1 MTPHRS
7 EQALQSPP
15 DAATLRAHLPRA
27 AAPGVL
33 YREHELRSAE
43 PDGGCWWFSF
53 SAHGRFDLT
62 DPAGTC
68 SLGETEGVAARERCG
83 RLMAMQIPI
92 TQAIYAGRVIS
103 EVSPPQVDGDIADL
117 SDPAALRAGVT
128 AAISTSSDYALC
140 RAWAHACWDAGFAAL
155 RFAPRFTAG
164 GTERAYAI
172 FGDAGAQS
180 DRGVLGRRS
189 LLDVFHDLDYPVV
202 RTDEL
207 TLDVLDIRD
216 DAEPG

>member
-7 EQALQSPP
+7 KQALQSPP
-15 DAATLRAHLPRA
+15 DAVTLHAHLPRA
-27 AAPGVL
+27 GAPGVL
-33 YREHELRSAE
+33 YREHELRSAA
-43 PDGGCWWFSF
+43 PDGGCWWFSS
-53 SAHGRFDLT
+53 SAHGRFDFT

-68 SLGETEGVAARERCG
+68 YLGETEGVAARERCG

-103 EVSPPQVDGDIADL
+103 EVPPPQLEGDIADL
-117 SDPAALRAGVT
+117 SDAGALLAGVT
-128 AAISTSSDYALC
+128 AEISSSSDYALC
-140 RAWAHACWDAGFAAL
+140 QEWAEACWDAGFEAL
-155 RFAPRFTAG
+155 RYAPTFTPG
-164 GTERAYAI
+164 GAECAFAI
-172 FGDAGAQS
+172 FGMTGAQPQ
-180 DRGVLGRRS
+180 RNTVGRRS
-189 LLDVFHDLDYPVV
+189 LLDVIQDLDYPVV